1 MPSDFCL
8 GDLLGHNHEQMKHRF
23 HTNAP
28 MAAGSSIPL
37 EGDELR
43 HARVLRL
50 RAGEPVEV
58 FDSRGH
64 SFAATVE
71 ESLTSVRLGQEL
83 PSRESARA
91 IDLAMSVINLDK
103 FELVLQKATELGAAS
118 ITPLL
123 TDRME
128 VRIERLR
135 GKTDRWQKILFEAVK
150 QCGRAIIP
158 TLHEPM
164 TLEAAM
170 KREGTKIVYDAD
182 EHASAVEPPLDRV
195 ALFIGP
201 EGGFSPRELALAR
214 EQGASFATLGPRR
227 LRAETAA
234 IVALA
239 LVVLKSE
246 P

>member
-1 MPSDFCL
+1 
-8 GDLLGHNHEQMKHRF
+8 MKHRF

-71 ESLTSVRLGQEL
+71 ESVTSVRLGQEL
-83 PSRESARA
+83 PSREPALT

-158 TLHEPM
+158 TLHEP
-164 TLEAAM
+164 TTFEAAM

-182 EHASAVEPPLDRV
+182 IDEHASVVEQPLAGV